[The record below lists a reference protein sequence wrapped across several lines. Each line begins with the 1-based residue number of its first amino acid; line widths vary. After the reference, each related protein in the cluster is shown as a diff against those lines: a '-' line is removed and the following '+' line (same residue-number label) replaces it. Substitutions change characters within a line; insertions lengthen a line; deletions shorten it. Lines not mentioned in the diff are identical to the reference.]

1 MNIWLSLDVV
11 ENKNVDDLKSLI
23 SGVSAVNGKD
33 YEVYFKVYPTSI
45 GTKVVFVCDEL
56 HIEQDVTNYNNW

>member
-23 SGVSAVNGKD
+23 SGDRAVNGKD

-56 HIEQDVTNYNNW
+56 NIEQDVTNYNNW